1 MRHDLDTEP
10 STFMIDYPYEGGIR
24 TAYIVA
30 HDWEDAMAQLSALQ
44 AFGHIEGQLIESG
57 DIHAPTLN

>member
-1 MRHDLDTEP
+1 MRHDLDSEP
-10 STFMIDYPYEGGIR
+10 STFMIDYPYEGGTR

-30 HDWEDAMAQLSALQ
+30 TDLEDALAQLSAIQ
-44 AFGHIEGQLIESG
+44 AFGHIEGQLIETG

>member
-10 STFMIDYPYEGGIR
+10 STFMIDYPYEGGTR
-24 TAYIVA
+24 TALITA
-30 HDWEDAMAQLSALQ
+30 RDLEDAHAQLSALQ
-44 AFGHIEGQLIESG
+44 AFGHIEGQLFESG